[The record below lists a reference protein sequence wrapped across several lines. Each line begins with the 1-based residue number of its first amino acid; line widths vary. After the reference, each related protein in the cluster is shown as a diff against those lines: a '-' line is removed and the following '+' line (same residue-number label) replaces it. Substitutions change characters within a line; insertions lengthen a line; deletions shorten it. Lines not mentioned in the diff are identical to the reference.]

1 MQLALS
7 HRLWAFLAL
16 PFFWACSGRPV
27 KTVGNLRH
35 VAASERNAML
45 RYRSCSARA
54 REEGLVNVANLF
66 SALACSEEIHVQHHI
81 ELLSKYGETVTI
93 DQLPIDSM
101 FRAETTVKNL
111 RGSLRR
117 ETYESMTAFPIFE
130 KTAATEG
137 ADEAEQF
144 FRWLATVATRHGEYC
159 RRDGSECG
167 QFVVGLSAMRR
178 DVRDGGAAGELR
190 GVRNAGQCVSLVS
203 IALLG
208 RWACTQIRR
217 K

>member
-7 HRLWAFLAL
+7 HRLWACLAL

-66 SALACSEEIHVQHHI
+66 SALACSEEIHVKHHI

-159 RRDGSECG
+159 RRVLEQLNRDGTDQNVVNSWSVCPRCG
-167 QFVVGLSAMRR
+167 GMYETVGLQENCEVCEMPAS
-178 DVRDGGAAGELR
+178 VFHLF
-190 GVRNAGQCVSLVS
+190 Q
-203 IALLG
+203 
-208 RWACTQIRR
+208 
-217 K
+217 